1 MSDDVVYHF
10 RIWPHFFFD
19 IGRNGFV
26 NKWYLKSEF
35 RRYFS
40 EISVSSSIHVIHTY
54 NVVSTVKTCRNNDF
68 WITEII
74 VQWLRWIDCTSSNS
88 IYLVSIVVIAVVA
101 ASPDAN
107 VTQWAAPSKAAK
119 HFSRTSRV
127 GLPLRPYS
135 YLTYTYILFNWKS
148 NPLYFKLLWFNHKF
162 NNWKNSYILNSAG
175 PSCLNVV
182 DNDIGGTTANE
193 FHCSGSCPEW
203 DALVAK
209 CGSFSR
215 NSSIFLFEVP
225 FKFLKRFNVQSKFK
239 PSIHMITY
247 LFVIV

>member
-19 IGRNGFV
+19 IGRNSFV

-88 IYLVSIVVIAVVA
+88 NYLVSIVVIAVVA

-148 NPLYFKLLWFNHKF
+148 NPL
-162 NNWKNSYILNSAG
+162 S
-175 PSCLNVV
+175 V
-182 DNDIGGTTANE
+182 
-193 FHCSGSCPEW
+193 
-203 DALVAK
+203 
-209 CGSFSR
+209 
-215 NSSIFLFEVP
+215 IFQV
-225 FKFLKRFNVQSKFK
+225 
-239 PSIHMITY
+239 IMI
-247 LFVIV
+247 